1 MKGKKSE
8 ALSIPNI
15 LSYIRIL
22 LVPLFAVLYLTA
34 QDNRDYLI
42 AALILLLSGFTD
54 LLDGY
59 IARRY
64 DMITSLG
71 KLLDPAADK
80 LTQATVAIC
89 LAIRIDGMAL
99 LLGVFIVKEL
109 IMAGAS
115 IFLITKGGK
124 IDGSRWFGKLATAVF
139 YAVMV
144 LIIALP
150 SISET
155 ARTVM
160 ITISAACMIF
170 ALVRYIPTFFSI
182 LHTATEDAEDGKKD
196 A

>member
-150 SISET
+150 GISAT